1 MIVRQGPRE
10 YVNPTTGRP
19 SDGPDVGI
27 VDTVTPTSTA
37 TMALGPT
44 FIQPNYLLSTFGL
57 IGLLLVVFA
66 ECALLVGFFL
76 PGDSLLFTAGLVA
89 TGDAVLAGSPVA
101 SIAPLWV
108 LLVTVPVAAVAGD
121 QVGYLIGRKAGP
133 SIFDRDDSRLF
144 KRRYVTEAHEFFDK
158 HGGRAIVLAR
168 FVPVVRTFT
177 PVTAGVARMPYRSFL
192 TYDVL
197 GGLLWGVGVTTLGY
211 FLGQI
216 AFVAKNIEVILV
228 LIVVVSVLPVAAQ
241 VLRSR
246 RSRPTTGTGTG
257 DSTPV

>member
-1 MIVRQGPRE
+1 MVR
-10 YVNPTTGRP
+10 
-19 SDGPDVGI
+19 SSIPDHPAGHVLDVPAVGI
-27 VDTVTPTSTA
+27 VACVTPTSTA
-37 TMALGPT
+37 TLALGPA
-44 FIQPNYLLSTFGL
+44 FIQPNYLLDHFGL

-108 LLVTVPVAAVAGD
+108 LLVTVPLAAIAGD

-133 SIFDRDDSRLF
+133 AVFDRDDSRLF
-144 KRRYVTEAHEFFDK
+144 KRRYATEAHEFFEK
-158 HGGRAIVLAR
+158 HGGKAIVLAR

-177 PVTAGVARMPYRSFL
+177 PVVAGVATMSYGTFL
-192 TYDVL
+192 RFNVL
-197 GGLLWGVGVTTLGY
+197 GGILWGVGVTTLGY

-216 AFVAKNIEVILV
+216 DFVAKNIEYILV
-228 LIVVVSVLPVAAQ
+228 LIVIVSVLPIVAQ

-246 RSRPTTGTGTG
+246 RSRPATG
-257 DSTPV
+257 DTTPV